1 MDFNYNEN
9 QKLISEMIRSFSAK
23 EIVPNIKEWDD
34 NQIFPAHV
42 FKKLGELG
50 LMGVLVPQ
58 EYGGSGFG
66 YAEYV
71 TAIEELAKVDPSVGL
86 SMAAHNSLCT
96 GHIMQFG
103 NEEQKKKY
111 LIIFEQYFLKSFS
124 SRLAEYT
131 NPEINV
137 LGKKV
142 LSEKYTIVNSLLK
155 GTKER
160 PEIKIDW
167 RIYTK
172 DPENPLIRDLII
184 EGLSLA
190 RTQKEE
196 FSSVL
201 SSNDG
206 DINVLFSNL
215 EKFINN

>member
-1 MDFNYNEN
+1 MNEL
-9 QKLISEMIRSFSAK
+9 KKIAK
-23 EIVPNIKEWDD
+23 ETVDIKG
-34 NQIFPAHV
+34 ISFYT
-42 FKKLGELG
+42 LGAARKG
-50 LMGVLVPQ
+50 L
-58 EYGGSGFG
+58 
-66 YAEYV
+66 
-71 TAIEELAKVDPSVGL
+71 
-86 SMAAHNSLCT
+86 
-96 GHIMQFG
+96 

-206 DINVLFSNL
+206 DINVLFSSL
-215 EKFINN
+215 EKFISN